1 MALLDLFKK
10 RNKPANVRSVQFLNG
25 DDFTEVIG
33 RGFSTLADN
42 PEVITACFKISQLIS
57 SMTIYLMS
65 NTKQGDVRVTNELSR
80 KIDISPNKNM
90 TRSTFMTAIIMNML
104 LYGNGNAVVYPH
116 TKNGRLEDLEPIEA
130 KRVSFSEV
138 IGRDEYRINIDG
150 KSYDPKNVLHFVF
163 NPDEQHLWKGKGFR
177 IPLKPIV
184 DNLAQ
189 AQATTNAFMA
199 SKWKP
204 SIIIKVD
211 ALTEEFASPEGRQKL
226 LDSYIKTNR
235 AGEPWLIPADQ
246 FSVEQVRPL
255 SLADLAIN
263 DSVTID
269 KRTVAAIL
277 GVPAFLLG
285 VGEYNNHEW
294 NSFISNTVRPI
305 AQSVEQELTRKLI
318 ISPKMY
324 LMFNVNKLYSYDL
337 TSTANIYSSL
347 YNRGIVTG
355 NEVREKMGLQ
365 PLDGLDDLIVLEN
378 YIPIEKIGDQEKL
391 N

>member
-1 MALLDLFKK
+1 MALLDLFKR
-10 RNKPANVRSVQFLNG
+10 RNEPSKVRSVQFMG
-25 DDFTEVIG
+25 CDDFRDVIG
-33 RGFSTLADN
+33 RGYSTLSDN
-42 PEVITACFKISQLIS
+42 PEVVTACFKIAQLIS

-65 NTKQGDVRVTNELSR
+65 NTKQGDVRVINELSR
-80 KIDISPNKNM
+80 KIDIQPNKNM
-90 TRSTFMTAIIMNML
+90 TRSTFMTSVIMNML
-104 LYGNGNAVVYPH
+104 LYGNGNAVVFPH
-116 TKNGRLEDLEPIEA
+116 FKNGRLDDLEPIEA
-130 KRVSFSEV
+130 KRVAFSEIV
-138 IGRDEYRINIDG
+138 GRNEYRINIDNKG
-150 KSYDPKNVLHFVF
+150 YDPKDVLHFVY
-163 NPDEQHLWKGKGFR
+163 NPDEEHLWKGKGIR
-177 IPLKPIV
+177 VALKPIV

-189 AQATTNAFMA
+189 AQETTKAFMA

-269 KRTVAAIL
+269 KKTVASVL

-285 VGEYNNHEW
+285 VGEYNTQEW
-294 NSFISNTVRPI
+294 NGFINNTVRPI

-337 TSTANIYSSL
+337 TSTANIYSAL

-365 PLDGLDDLIVLEN
+365 PIDGLDELIVLEN
-378 YIPIEKIGDQEKL
+378 YIPVEKIGDQEKI